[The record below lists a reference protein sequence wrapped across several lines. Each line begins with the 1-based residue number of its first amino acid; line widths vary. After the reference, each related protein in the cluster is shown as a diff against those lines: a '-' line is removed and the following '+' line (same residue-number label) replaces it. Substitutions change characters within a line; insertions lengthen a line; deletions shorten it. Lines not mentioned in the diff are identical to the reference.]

1 MAGDPLPGV
10 LIAVPV
16 VLLLC
21 GAGAVVTRRCG
32 QTAVI
37 GEIAVGI
44 ALGPSLLGWV
54 WPAAQGRL
62 LPAGVLPYLGVLGNL
77 GLVVFMFLVG
87 LELDHGLLRGHGR
100 AVVVVGQASV
110 VVPLVLGGLLA
121 TAMYGSFAPEGVGR
135 GAFVL
140 FVAVAMSVTAFPVLA
155 RILTE
160 QGLHGTPV
168 GVVAMACAA
177 VADVVA
183 WCLLAAVVA
192 VADGSGRG
200 VAGAAVT
207 GALTL
212 GYLAGMWWGVRPVLA
227 RCVGRWDGG
236 GGVVALFAG
245 LCLAAYATD
254 AVGVHAL
261 FGAFVFGAVVPRDRA
276 PVERAARRMR
286 EVVVPV
292 LLPLFFVGS
301 GLRTDIGRLGGDL
314 GAWLWAGAVLLV
326 AVAAKWGGGAGAAW
340 AAGLPVRDAVVLGAL
355 LNCRGVTELVV
366 LNVGL
371 GLGVIGPELFTVLV
385 LMALATTALTGPVV
399 RRLAGRGTV
408 SGVDPVN
415 GVNAVNGVQAADPDD
430 AARDRSPPAG
440 R

>member
-1 MAGDPLPGV
+1 MAGDPLTGV

-21 GAGAVVTRRCG
+21 GAGAVVMRRCG
-32 QTAVI
+32 QPAVV

-44 ALGPSLLGWV
+44 LLGPSLLGWV
-54 WPAAQGRL
+54 WPQGQGWL

-87 LELDHGLLRGHGR
+87 FELDLGLLRGRGR
-100 AVVVVGQASV
+100 VVAVVGQASV
-110 VVPLVLGGLLA
+110 VVPLALGGLLA
-121 TAMYGSFAPEGVGR
+121 AGMYGSFAPDGVGR
-135 GAFVL
+135 GEFVL

-160 QGLHGTPV
+160 QGLNGTPV
-168 GVVAMACAA
+168 GAVALASAA

-183 WCLLAAVVA
+183 WCLLAVVVA
-192 VADGSGRG
+192 VAGGGG

-207 GALTL
+207 GVLA
-212 GYLAGMWWGVRPVLA
+212 GAFLAGMWWGVRPVLA
-227 RCVGRWDGG
+227 RCAKRWADAG
-236 GGVVALFAG
+236 GGVVGLFAG
-245 LCLAAYATD
+245 LCGTAYATD
-254 AVGVHAL
+254 ALGVHAL
-261 FGAFVFGAVVPRDRA
+261 FGAFVCGAVVPRDWA
-276 PVERAARRMR
+276 PVEGAARRMG

-301 GLRTDIGRLGGDL
+301 GLRTDVGRLGGDA
-314 GAWLWAGAVLLV
+314 GAWLWAGAVLVV
-326 AVAAKWGGGAGAAW
+326 AVAAKWGGGAGAALV
-340 AAGLPVRDAVVLGAL
+340 AGQPVRDAVVLGAL

-385 LMALATTALTGPVV
+385 LMAVVTTALTGPVV
-399 RRLAGRGTV
+399 RRMVGGNR
-408 SGVDPVN
+408 
-415 GVNAVNGVQAADPDD
+415 
-430 AARDRSPPAG
+430 
-440 R
+440 

>member
-1 MAGDPLPGV
+1 MTGDPLPGV

-21 GAGAVVTRRCG
+21 GAGAAVMRRCG

-44 ALGPSLLGWV
+44 VLGPSLLGWV

-62 LPAGVLPYLGVLGNL
+62 LPAEVLPYLGLLGNL

-87 LELDHGLLRGHGR
+87 LELDHGLLRGRGR
-100 AVVVVGQASV
+100 AVVVMGQASV

-200 VAGAAVT
+200 VAGAVVT
-207 GALTL
+207 GVLTV

-227 RCVGRWDGG
+227 RCVEWWDGG
-236 GGVVALFAG
+236 GAVALFAG
-245 LCLAAYATD
+245 LFLAAYATD
-254 AVGVHAL
+254 AIGVHAL

-276 PVERAARRMR
+276 PVERTARRMR

-301 GLRTDIGRLGGDL
+301 GLRTDIGLLGGDL

-326 AVAAKWGGGAGAAW
+326 AVAAKWGGGAAW
-340 AAGLPVRDAVVLGAL
+340 AAGQPVREAVVLGAL

-385 LMALATTALTGPVV
+385 LMALVTTALTGPVV
-399 RRLAGRGTV
+399 RRLTGRGA
-408 SGVDPVN
+408 DK
-415 GVNAVNGVQAADPDD
+415 GVNAADRVNVADAVDGVQTADTDD
-430 AARDRSPPAG
+430 AARGTSPPAD